1 MTPIPN
7 LPQHVVIVPD
17 GNRRWAKKKGRP
29 SFMGHREGAKVMER
43 ITKTAIE
50 MKIPCLTV
58 WGASVSNVTERS
70 EGEVKFLYKIFETYF
85 QKLLKSK
92 DIQENEVRINM
103 IGRWDEIFPEPLKK
117 AMRELIK
124 KTESHTRHQ
133 LTFLMAYSGVEEMT
147 SAVKSIAEA
156 VRKNPEFEVSEKT
169 VKEHLWSR
177 HLPAVDLV
185 IRTGGEPHWSA
196 GMLMWDV
203 AEARLHFTKAFWPD
217 FSPKDFQKAVAEFS
231 ETERRF
237 GA

>member
-29 SFMGHREGAKVMER
+29 SFMGHREGAKAMEKV
-43 ITKTAIE
+43 TKAALE
-50 MKIPCLTV
+50 LKIPCLTI

-70 EGEVKFLYKIFETYF
+70 EGEIRFLYKIFETYF
-85 QKLLKSK
+85 GKLLNGK
-92 DIQENEVRINM
+92 DIEKNEVRVNM
-103 IGRWDEIFPEPLKK
+103 LGRWEEVFPDPLKK
-117 AMRELIK
+117 VMRELVR

-147 SAVKSIAEA
+147 AAVQSIAEA
-156 VRKNPEFEVSEKT
+156 VRKNPELEVSQET
-169 VKEHLWSR
+169 VKEHLSTR
-177 HLPAVDLV
+177 HLPPVDLV

-203 AEARLHFTKAFWPD
+203 AEARLHFTKTFWPD
-217 FSPKDFQKAVAEFS
+217 FSPKDFKVAVDEFS

-237 GA
+237 GR